1 MTHSSTSSPTP
12 TRATDV
18 CASLNHDCKHLETLW
33 WEPWRTFARS
43 ILEEQDLMCSG
54 FSAGVR
60 AIFEY
65 ATAGSMGRADNPQ
78 VYSGRLDQP
87 HIFISELH
95 LLLSPESSPS
105 DPSAN
110 TPSSY
115 PTLSEVFGRK
125 RKKRTSIETNIR
137 LTLEKR
143 FQDVSSLLGWE
154 GWASLCRWVSGSHMW
169 RKLVSV
175 PSSSS

>member
-1 MTHSSTSSPTP
+1 
-12 TRATDV
+12 
-18 CASLNHDCKHLETLW
+18 
-33 WEPWRTFARS
+33 
-43 ILEEQDLMCSG
+43 
-54 FSAGVR
+54 
-60 AIFEY
+60 
-65 ATAGSMGRADNPQ
+65 MGRADNPQ

-154 GWASLCRWVSGSHMW
+154 GGGVGQLVQVGKWVPHVEEAG
-169 RKLVSV
+169 VS

>member
-1 MTHSSTSSPTP
+1 
-12 TRATDV
+12 
-18 CASLNHDCKHLETLW
+18 
-33 WEPWRTFARS
+33 
-43 ILEEQDLMCSG
+43 
-54 FSAGVR
+54 
-60 AIFEY
+60 
-65 ATAGSMGRADNPQ
+65 MGRADNPQ

-175 PSSSS
+175 PLVVAKHYFSPPPHAHTRTPVWEQAELSFYSRSPDMPTVFQSSRTAFFSF

>member
-1 MTHSSTSSPTP
+1 
-12 TRATDV
+12 
-18 CASLNHDCKHLETLW
+18 
-33 WEPWRTFARS
+33 
-43 ILEEQDLMCSG
+43 
-54 FSAGVR
+54 
-60 AIFEY
+60 
-65 ATAGSMGRADNPQ
+65 MGRAEKPQ
-78 VYSGRLDQP
+78 VYSGGLGQP
-87 HIFISELH
+87 HISISELH

-143 FQDVSSLLGWE
+143 FQDVSNQPPRVVAGGPACAGPTCAGSWAQCKMLNTTLPCYTNSCLGRKPSHSSLG
-154 GWASLCRWVSGSHMW
+154 AQKC
-169 RKLVSV
+169 
-175 PSSSS
+175 